1 MNAADIM
8 TPDVVVAHPDTPLE
22 TLVDL
27 MLDHRISGL
36 PIVRDGIIVGIVS
49 ESDLLRRAETGTE
62 KRRSH
67 LLELLSG
74 TASSSADYVRTHGR
88 KAGEIMSTD
97 LITVTP
103 DTPIAEIADVLES
116 RRIKRVPVVVEGKV
130 LGIITRANI
139 MKALAVRLHSAPA
152 PVNTD
157 DRSIRW
163 ALWDEFQRHRWAQKV
178 AQFDVSVRDGVV
190 HLWGIVRGEDHR
202 RALVVAAENTP
213 GVKAVEDHLEDG
225 TLLAMRYPA
234 I

>member
-8 TPDVVVAHPDTPLE
+8 TPDVIVAHPDTTLE
-22 TLVDL
+22 ALVDL

-36 PIVRDGIIVGIVS
+36 PIVDDGIIVGIVS

-67 LLELLSG
+67 LLELLSS
-74 TASSSADYVRTHGR
+74 TSAASADYVRTHGR

-103 DTPIAEIADVLES
+103 DTPIAEIADILES
-116 RRIKRVPVVVEGKV
+116 RRIKRVPVVVEGRV
-130 LGIITRANI
+130 LGIVTRANI
-139 MKALAVRLHSAPA
+139 MKTLAVRLHSQPP

-163 ALWDEFQRHRWAQKV
+163 ALWDEFQRHKWALKV

-225 TLLAMRYPA
+225 ALLAMRYPA

>member
-8 TPDVVVAHPDTPLE
+8 TPDVIVAHPDTTLE
-22 TLVDL
+22 ALVDL

-36 PIVRDGIIVGIVS
+36 PIIDDGIIVGIVS

-62 KRRSH
+62 KRRSN
-67 LLELLSG
+67 LLELLSS

-88 KAGEIMSTD
+88 KASEIMSTD
-97 LITVTP
+97 LITVAP
-103 DTPIAEIADVLES
+103 DTPIAEIADILES
-116 RRIKRVPVVVEGKV
+116 RRIKRVPVVAEGKV
-130 LGIITRANI
+130 LGIVTRANI
-139 MKALAVRLHSAPA
+139 MKALAVRLHRAPQ

-213 GVKAVEDHLEDG
+213 GVKAVRDHLEDG
-225 TLLAMRYPA
+225 SLLAMRYPA